1 MDPQSPSSR
10 SPEPT
15 ESTPP
20 ASQTATRKLLAI
32 GDLHGD
38 YFRLLRH
45 LRENDLL
52 LPDTLAWNP
61 EADRV
66 DLVLMGDYVDWR
78 GEPLEDPLDQSPG
91 DPEAGPR
98 RILELI
104 MHLEKELVDL
114 RAAEEGFDSSL
125 YALLGNHDEMMLEA
139 VGVFDFLPVEQL
151 QDLLA
156 RARNFAAIKR
166 HLADH
171 GLNSEQ
177 IERVMRF
184 LNWYVQGGEAT
195 ANGFGGLP
203 AWKEAMEGDLGRF
216 LRARLRL
223 GVVVD
228 HRLFAHTIPDQRKF
242 WRPIE
247 EIVALPDAEFRAAR
261 ESFLWSRKIWGFD
274 YYTGMRTS
282 PFSEKEMEEL
292 LSRMMVRGAV
302 VGHTPLSRGPDPVV
316 AYGGRIVNLDV
327 HGTPGSYAL
336 IEEYVPSEHG
346 LRAPLRP
353 PS

>member
-114 RAAEEGFDSSL
+114 RAAEEDFDSSL

-203 AWKEAMEGDLGRF
+203 AWKEAMEGELGRF